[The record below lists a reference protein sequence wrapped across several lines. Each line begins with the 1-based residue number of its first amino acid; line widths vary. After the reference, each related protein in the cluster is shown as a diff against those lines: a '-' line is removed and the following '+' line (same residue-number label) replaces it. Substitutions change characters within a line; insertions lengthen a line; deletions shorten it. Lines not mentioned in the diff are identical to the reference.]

1 MFYLSRTELRL
12 KTLLSTIS
20 PSSLNSQKMI
30 LNLNSLNLSS
40 KTFSTTSKLR
50 KRNTAAAL
58 IIASEILSGKI
69 QDSNIKTLS
78 TMLFDQGVDLVR
90 VEIVKDDF
98 NDIIESLKRISPKHT
113 YIFTSGGI
121 GPTHDDITYEAVAIA
136 NYQMINNSQLPDN
149 MKANDLLEVHQ
160 QTLEQMKAAFK
171 LRNPPVEVTPARLRM
186 ATLPKGCQTYFTPS
200 LWVPIVCLKNIY
212 VLPGIPTLFT
222 KMIMANKHLFF
233 SEVQSKM
240 HRRFVYTNL
249 QEGDFAFELADIQKE
264 FQDFVIIGSYP
275 QYNEHADW
283 ITMVSIEG
291 DCEDVVNNVTEL
303 VRGAIKGKTELE
315 ELSEPNS
322 TQSK

>member
-171 LRNPPVEVTPARLRM
+171 LRNPPVEVTPARL
-186 ATLPKGCQTYFTPS
+186 
-200 LWVPIVCLKNIY
+200 VCI
-212 VLPGIPTLFT
+212 F
-222 KMIMANKHLFF
+222 
-233 SEVQSKM
+233 
-240 HRRFVYTNL
+240 
-249 QEGDFAFELADIQKE
+249 
-264 FQDFVIIGSYP
+264 
-275 QYNEHADW
+275 
-283 ITMVSIEG
+283 
-291 DCEDVVNNVTEL
+291 
-303 VRGAIKGKTELE
+303 
-315 ELSEPNS
+315 
-322 TQSK
+322 